1 MSASNP
7 VLHVLLNRVAEQTAQ
22 IEAVRALCEQ
32 RIEMTRTFL
41 NPARVSAH
49 DVLALLD
56 GGDPDE

>member
-32 RIEMTRTFL
+32 RIAEGC
-41 NPARVSAH
+41 PVAAKE
-49 DVLALLD
+49 VLALLD
-56 GGDPDE
+56 GGESDG